1 MEPELRKTVAR
12 PCSPKP
18 RKSFE
23 RLRREYRFQLS
34 LSRPIQDTT
43 TTLSEFAH
51 SSQLARALTK
61 LEKAKLERSDD
72 TYVIY
77 SVGIIAAA
85 RGYRPDALKKIKRLE
100 QMSGSNREGTLLI
113 AMLYCALN
121 EKESA
126 LSWLERGLEA
136 GAITIFYKNDP
147 VWDPIRNEPRFDNL
161 IQRMAIPK
169 VAIRFGFLHERSR
182 NEWTPQFCKSA

>member
-1 MEPELRKTVAR
+1 VQEL
-12 PCSPKP
+12 
-18 RKSFE
+18 
-23 RLRREYRFQLS
+23 
-34 LSRPIQDTT
+34 
-43 TTLSEFAH
+43 
-51 SSQLARALTK
+51 LTE

-77 SVGIIAAA
+77 SEGIIAAA
-85 RGYRPDALKKIKRLE
+85 RGSRPDALKTIKRLE
-100 QMSGSNREGTLLI
+100 QLSGSHREGTILV

-136 GAITIFYKNDP
+136 GAITLFYKNDP

-169 VAIRFGFLHERSR
+169 VAIRFGFLHDRKLVR
-182 NEWTPQFCKSA
+182 LLDWKMV